1 MTNEDDLIEK
11 AINNSKNDSIVK
23 LNSLK
28 IVKAKKMILGE
39 LNLNKN
45 EEKILLNKLLNY
57 RLVDEIQDI
66 ELGNYIRWISIK
78 EDVKEIKLTTGG
90 HIISLEIEDDGVH
103 IKCKNRYNNIFEIR
117 LDENIIFQ
125 KLTNEE
131 EVLLK
136 VLDYLET

>member
-1 MTNEDDLIEK
+1 MMNEDELMEK
-11 AINNSKNDSIVK
+11 AVNNSKNDSIVK

-45 EEKILLNKLLNY
+45 EEKILLNKLVNY

-66 ELGNYIRWISIK
+66 EVGNYIRWISIK

-125 KLTNEE
+125 KFTNQEE
-131 EVLLK
+131 ILLK

>member
-1 MTNEDDLIEK
+1 MNEDELMEK
-11 AINNSKNDSIVK
+11 AVNNSKNDSIVK

-45 EEKILLNKLLNY
+45 EEKILLNKLVNY

-66 ELGNYIRWISIK
+66 EVGNYIRWISIK

-125 KLTNEE
+125 KFTNQEE
-131 EVLLK
+131 ILLK